1 MSSNTY
7 KSHPWL
13 KKLAL
18 DETKWFTPAFSEFP
32 SVIAHEYHRML
43 EMCHA
48 EEPFGLLLQTK
59 DLLECA
65 LKYQVLCI
73 CAWAKETSVPDFE
86 GNVAIEITTES
97 LSLGAWKTFA
107 GKIRDFFNK
116 SNFELPQPMKN
127 GLETL
132 LSFYEDYGIVTW
144 RNEKIGHGA
153 LGFTEDDDFRSDIC
167 QKLLDIKTL
176 FQKLFIDIKNQVI
189 CLEGKALFGYH
200 NARDLEPKEGRLSI
214 DCTGTVFC
222 VEPYMILRN
231 GNIFFFD
238 NQKRSVTS
246 QMQCYPNGRRINES
260 NEYFRNLRRLLDKKG
275 IDGKTGIDS
284 EYMTNLEEEYL
295 QHLTL
300 EDHFVDPTFITD
312 WLKKCLLQHDK
323 GVFLLKMC
331 RGTGKSTYT
340 EKLNGLNKKP
350 LVLANDLEVRT
361 YHIQRSQELSASMF
375 ENFVENRWAQCYD
388 NRRGWG
394 TPPRMISYRL
404 EEHMSPNQAL
414 AKFLEEAWSFYQK
427 RHGRKRILFVLDG
440 LDEIND
446 DDIWSYIP
454 APDLLAKGVYI
465 LLVSRDPEQE
475 ELPQAFYEKLDRLST
490 NDELAVQVSAEENVG
505 FLRAYLKKNNI
516 VGLKKIQVQQLFE
529 LADYRV
535 LYLGMLCKMLNDG
548 MLIEQLPD
556 AKNIIER
563 YLDVLSTS
571 YGGRY
576 ALLVREI
583 LIFLATWGVGEP
595 LSLREIA
602 CVLGN
607 GEITLELVG
616 IMNDLMPLLK
626 VQRGYEVDGQRYVGK
641 NRYTIVNGEVAETIR
656 ELCIETSELVSRLIK
671 ETSQTIQNHYFFVE
685 RIKTE
690 GEIEANVHLLI
701 LSQLEN
707 QVVREYDSLHTFGNT
722 DEIIDKTIKYVDA
735 IDSTHRLVATRV
747 INSFKFLHRLFYWRE
762 LRIAC
767 EIEPENP
774 TLTEKNAH
782 LLAIHGSLLNSMGK
796 TSEAIP
802 LLRKTIKKKEE
813 LVLNGELQYGM
824 TVPSAYRELAEAL
837 KNQRAYTEANTYYEK
852 ALSLRKTLNK
862 ASYVYLDFRDLAG
875 IYHSFADLLLK
886 QKKYFRA
893 LVYELHAIKIIKNLI
908 RFGKRPE
915 EWREELSST
924 YCGLAAILGE
934 VKFFALADYFYRKS
948 IAIFERIEK
957 SGEPFDKQMLA
968 VKYNNWA
975 ITSMDSK
982 KYQQAEDALRKT
994 ELLLSQ
1000 LANDGLLLDESSWG
1014 VTCNNLARVLFQLR
1028 KKEEA
1033 AYYEKKAMQI
1043 LNGTH
1048 QRQSCRYQDTL
1059 RELLH
1064 KEAER
1069 LHEQGMFSDEIKIL
1083 EREIAILENAASEEE
1098 LDAQVF
1104 LAIAYDHMADAL
1116 QESEDYALA
1125 VSFSNK
1131 AIKIWETLASEQD
1144 YANKRLLARSYF
1156 TLGKSLNEIEDY
1168 IEACKQYR
1176 KSIQLQEALHRNGEL
1191 HDQRGLAIS
1200 YHNLAWSMRKCKQYA
1215 ESIDF
1220 FQKAIFLF
1228 EQLEYEEKQDNRRL
1242 LDFSYFWLAET
1253 LHNVNKSSEAI
1264 VYFEKAISI
1273 EEELD
1278 SKNLLEDR
1286 NSLAITY
1293 HNLACVLGDINMY
1306 AEAISYYRK
1315 AIAVREQLYSYGN
1328 LLDSYSLAGSYHN
1341 LAYDLNRVGD
1351 YIDAIANY
1359 KKAIVIREQLLNEGK
1374 LSNKNGLARSY
1385 FLIADVYHSLNDNE
1399 EALLYLE
1406 RAIPLYEK
1414 LLQDGELKKTSRLQ
1428 ECYDRMGTV
1437 LDALNRKDEAE
1448 YYRQKA
1454 HQLAEDSNTASC

>member
-7 KSHPWL
+7 ISHPWL
-13 KKLAL
+13 KELAL
-18 DETKWFTPAFSEFP
+18 DETKWFTPAYSEFP

-59 DLLECA
+59 DLLECV

-107 GKIRDFFNK
+107 GEIKDFFNK
-116 SNFELPQPMKN
+116 SGYELPQPMKN

-132 LSFYEDYGIVTW
+132 LTFYEDYGIVTW

-153 LGFTEDDDFRSDIC
+153 LSFTEDDDFRSDIC
-167 QKLLDIKTL
+167 QKLQDIKTL
-176 FQKLFIDIKNQVI
+176 FQKLFIDLKNQVI

-214 DCTGTVFC
+214 ECTGTVFC
-222 VEPYMILRN
+222 VEPYMVLRN

-312 WLKKCLLQHDK
+312 WLKRCLSQHDK

-350 LVLANDLEVRT
+350 LVLTSDLEVRT

-475 ELPQAFYEKLDRLST
+475 ELPQAFFEKLDHLST

-556 AKNIIER
+556 AKNIIQR

-626 VQRGYEVDGQRYVGK
+626 VQRGYEVNGQRHVGK

-656 ELCIETSELVSRLIK
+656 EVCTETTSLVSRLIE
-671 ETSQTIQNHYFFVE
+671 ETAQVIHNQSPYVFIE
-685 RIKTE
+685 RINTE
-690 GEIEANVHLLI
+690 DEIEKSVHLLI

-707 QVVREYDSLHTFGNT
+707 LVLRKYDSLHAFGNT
-722 DEIIDKTIKYVDA
+722 DEIIDKALRYVES
-735 IDSTHRLVATRV
+735 IDSSHRLVAART
-747 INSFKFLHRLFYWRE
+747 IDCFEFIHRLFYWRK
-762 LRIAC
+762 LRVLC

-774 TLTEKNAH
+774 DLMENNAH
-782 LLAIHGSLLNSMGK
+782 LLAIHGSLLKSMGK
-796 TSEAIP
+796 NSEAIP
-802 LLRKTIKKKEE
+802 LLREVIRIREE
-813 LVLNGELQYGM
+813 LFNSGERHYGK
-824 TVPSAYRELAEAL
+824 TLPKSYSSLAGALDKNYEYSEAI
-837 KNQRAYTEANTYYEK
+837 EWYEK
-852 ALSLRKTLNK
+852 ALSLRKALNK
-862 ASYVYLDFRDLAG
+862 TIYANLMEEAMICHNFSITLRKKNRLKALLYETKALKIANDHFRYWNDSEDVQENLAS
-875 IYHSFADLLLK
+875 I
-886 QKKYFRA
+886 
-893 LVYELHAIKIIKNLI
+893 
-908 RFGKRPE
+908 
-915 EWREELSST
+915 
-924 YCGLAAILGE
+924 YCGLADIFTDMKLYTIADHFYKKAIIILERFEEKG
-934 VKFFALADYFYRKS
+934 VSFDQS
-948 IAIFERIEK
+948 I
-957 SGEPFDKQMLA
+957 LA
-968 VKYNNWA
+968 VKYSNWGMSFA
-975 ITSMDSK
+975 YRK
-982 KYQQAEDALRKT
+982 KYRKAEEVLRKA
-994 ELLLSQ
+994 ERLLSQ
-1000 LANDGLLLDESSWG
+1000 LANNGLLLEETQWG
-1014 VTCNNLARVLFQLR
+1014 VVCSNLAQTLIDLN
-1028 KKEEA
+1028 KEEEA
-1033 AYYEKKAMQI
+1033 TLYNKKAIEI
-1043 LNGTH
+1043 LNGAHRQGANCH
-1048 QRQSCRYQDTL
+1048 QD
-1059 RELLH
+1059 LLVRLLDE
-1064 KEAER
+1064 EASR
-1069 LHEQGMFSDEIKIL
+1069 FHEQNEYIKEIQTL
-1083 EREIAILENAASEEE
+1083 EKKIAILESANSEQSK
-1098 LDAQVF
+1098 DIQMF
-1104 LAIAYDHMADAL
+1104 LADAYDNIAIALYTIDNYKDATSFFRKAIEIWRFLDCDPDFTPKSRLVLSYYWLAKTLHKDGDFNQAIEYFKKSIEIEEHM
-1116 QESEDYALA
+1116 SREDNGGLATSYIDLAYALGD
-1125 VSFSNK
+1125 NK
-1131 AIKIWETLASEQD
+1131 
-1144 YANKRLLARSYF
+1144 
-1156 TLGKSLNEIEDY
+1156 
-1168 IEACKQYR
+1168 
-1176 KSIQLQEALHRNGEL
+1176 
-1191 HDQRGLAIS
+1191 
-1200 YHNLAWSMRKCKQYA
+1200 
-1215 ESIDF
+1215 
-1220 FQKAIFLF
+1220 
-1228 EQLEYEEKQDNRRL
+1228 
-1242 LDFSYFWLAET
+1242 
-1253 LHNVNKSSEAI
+1253 
-1264 VYFEKAISI
+1264 
-1273 EEELD
+1273 
-1278 SKNLLEDR
+1278 
-1286 NSLAITY
+1286 
-1293 HNLACVLGDINMY
+1293 MY
-1306 AEAISYYRK
+1306 AEAISYYHK
-1315 AIAVREQLYSYGN
+1315 AIAICEKLDNEGKLSDRD
-1328 LLDSYSLAGSYHN
+1328 LLAVSYHN
-1341 LAYDLNRVGD
+1341 LAYDLNRVGNF
-1351 YIDAIANY
+1351 IDAIANY
-1359 KKAIVIREQLLNEGK
+1359 KKAIVIREQLQKEEK
-1374 LSNKNGLARSY
+1374 LPNKNNLANSY
-1385 FLIADVYHSLNDNE
+1385 FLIADVYQSLNDNE

-1428 ECYDRMGTV
+1428 ECYDRTDTV

-1454 HQLAEDSNTASC
+1454 HQLAEDSNTVSC

>member
-13 KKLAL
+13 KELAL
-18 DETKWFTPAFSEFP
+18 DATKWFAPAFSEFP

-48 EEPFGLLLQTK
+48 EEPFGLMLQTK
-59 DLLECA
+59 DLMECV

-107 GKIRDFFNK
+107 GKIRDFFKK
-116 SNFELPQPMKN
+116 SDFELPQPMKN

-144 RNEKIGHGA
+144 RNEKVGHGA
-153 LGFTEDDDFRSDIC
+153 LGFTEDDDFRNDIC
-167 QKLLDIKTL
+167 QKLQDIKTL
-176 FQKLFIDIKNQVI
+176 FQKLFIDLRSQVI

-260 NEYFRNLRRLLDKKG
+260 NDYFRNLRRLLDKKG

-284 EYMTNLEEEYL
+284 EYLTNLEEEYL

-312 WLKKCLLQHDK
+312 WLKKCLSQHDK

-375 ENFVENRWAQCYD
+375 ESFVENRWAQCYD

-414 AKFLEEAWSFYQK
+414 AKFLQEACSFYQK
-427 RHGRKRILFVLDG
+427 RHGRKRILFVIDG

-446 DDIWSYIP
+446 DEVWSYIP
-454 APDLLAKGVYI
+454 APELLANGVYI
-465 LLVSRDPEQE
+465 LLVSRDPDQE
-475 ELPQAFYEKLDRLST
+475 ELPQAFHEKLDRLST
-490 NDELAVQVSAEENVG
+490 NDELAVRVSAEENVG
-505 FLRAYLKKNNI
+505 FLQAYLKKNNI
-516 VGLKKIQVQQLFE
+516 VGLKKVQVQQLFE

-556 AKNIIER
+556 AKNILQR

-576 ALLVREI
+576 ALFVRKI
-583 LIFLATWGVGEP
+583 LIFLSTWGVGEP

-656 ELCIETSELVSRLIK
+656 KLCIETSELVSRLIE
-671 ETSQTIQNHYFFVE
+671 ETSQTIQNHSSYFFVE

-690 GEIEANVHLLI
+690 DEIEANVHLLI
-701 LSQLEN
+701 LSQLES
-707 QVVREYDSLHTFGNT
+707 QMMREYNSLHTFGNT
-722 DEIIDKTIKYVDA
+722 DEIIDKAISYVES

-747 INSFKFLHRLFYWRE
+747 INCFEFLHRLFYWRR
-762 LRIAC
+762 LRILC

-774 TLTEKNAH
+774 ALMENNAH
-782 LLAIHGSLLNSMGK
+782 LLAIHGKLLKDMGK
-796 TSEAIP
+796 IAEAIP
-802 LLRKTIKKKEE
+802 LLRKVIELREE
-813 LVLNGELQYGM
+813 LFNNGERHYGKAL
-824 TVPSAYRELAEAL
+824 PRSYSSLADALDINNEYSEAI
-837 KNQRAYTEANTYYEK
+837 EWYEK
-852 ALSLRKTLNK
+852 ALSLQKALNK
-862 ASYVYLDFRDLAG
+862 TIYADFMYEAR
-875 IYHSFADLLLK
+875 IYHNIAITLQSKKRLK
-886 QKKYFRA
+886 ALFYEIRA
-893 LVYELHAIKIIKNLI
+893 LKIMKDYISYWNESDTAQEKLANV
-908 RFGKRPE
+908 
-915 EWREELSST
+915 
-924 YCGLAAILGE
+924 YCGLADILGAA
-934 VKFFALADYFYRKS
+934 KLHAIADYFYKKS
-948 IAIFERIEK
+948 VSILEQIEK
-957 SGEPFDKQMLA
+957 NSVSFDWSNIA
-968 VKYNNWA
+968 VKYNQWGLNLA
-975 ITSMDSK
+975 DRK
-982 KYQQAEDALRKT
+982 KYRQAEDVLRKA
-994 ELLLSQ
+994 ERLFSQ
-1000 LANDGLLLDESSWG
+1000 LANDGLLLEESQLG
-1014 VTCNNLARVLFQLR
+1014 VVCSNLAQVLIQLN
-1028 KKEEA
+1028 KSGEA
-1033 AYYEKKAMQI
+1033 TDYKKKALEI
-1043 LNGTH
+1043 LDRTY
-1048 QRQSCRYQDTL
+1048 RQGAYFHQDTL
-1059 RELLH
+1059 VLLFR
-1064 KEAER
+1064 KEAKH
-1069 LHEQGMFSDEIKIL
+1069 LHEQGKFLEEVKIL
-1083 EREIAILENAASEEE
+1083 EKVICILENEASEHSKSDDLAASY
-1098 LDAQVF
+1098 
-1104 LAIAYDHMADAL
+1104 LALA
-1116 QESEDYALA
+1116 YAL
-1125 VSFSNK
+1125 
-1131 AIKIWETLASEQD
+1131 
-1144 YANKRLLARSYF
+1144 
-1156 TLGKSLNEIEDY
+1156 G
-1168 IEACKQYR
+1168 
-1176 KSIQLQEALHRNGEL
+1176 
-1191 HDQRGLAIS
+1191 
-1200 YHNLAWSMRKCKQYA
+1200 
-1215 ESIDF
+1215 
-1220 FQKAIFLF
+1220 
-1228 EQLEYEEKQDNRRL
+1228 DN
-1242 LDFSYFWLAET
+1242 
-1253 LHNVNKSSEAI
+1253 
-1264 VYFEKAISI
+1264 
-1273 EEELD
+1273 
-1278 SKNLLEDR
+1278 
-1286 NSLAITY
+1286 
-1293 HNLACVLGDINMY
+1293 NMY
-1306 AEAISYYRK
+1306 VEAISYYHK
-1315 AIAVREQLYSYGN
+1315 AIAICEKLDNEGKLSDRD
-1328 LLDSYSLAGSYHN
+1328 LLAVSYHN
-1341 LAYDLNRVGD
+1341 LAYDLNRVGNF
-1351 YIDAIANY
+1351 IDAIANY
-1359 KKAIVIREQLLNEGK
+1359 KKAIVIREQLQKEEK
-1374 LSNKNGLARSY
+1374 LPNKNNLASSY
-1385 FLIADVYHSLNDNE
+1385 FLIADVYHSFDSNE
-1399 EALLYLE
+1399 EALPYLE
-1406 RAIPLYEK
+1406 RAIPLCEK

-1428 ECYDRMGTV
+1428 ECYDRIGTV

-1448 YYRQKA
+1448 YYRNKA
-1454 HQLAEDSNTASC
+1454 RQLARDNNSTS